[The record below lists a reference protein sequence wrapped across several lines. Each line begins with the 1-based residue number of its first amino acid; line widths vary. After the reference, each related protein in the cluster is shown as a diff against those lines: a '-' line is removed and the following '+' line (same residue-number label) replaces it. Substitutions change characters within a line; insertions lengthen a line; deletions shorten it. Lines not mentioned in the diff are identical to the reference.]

1 MLKLTRKADYGLIS
15 LKHMAMKSGSA
26 SAREISDSYGIPLPL
41 LSKVLQLLA
50 RSGFVQSEHGA
61 NGGYRLS
68 RDAHRINALEV
79 IRSIDGPI
87 FLTSCFTDEPDCTL
101 SGKCNVR
108 EPLRKVHEAIQGL
121 LENISIA
128 DMCDSEDP
136 QHACGTHAPQALYSA
151 DALRPAAVAAEPCTT
166 GERTNIV

>member
-26 SAREISDSYGIPLPL
+26 SAREISDAYGIPLPL
-41 LSKVLQLLA
+41 LSKVLQKLA
-50 RSGFVQSEHGA
+50 RTGFVTSEHGA
-61 NGGYRLS
+61 NGGYRLRRPAANIS
-68 RDAHRINALEV
+68 ALDV

-87 FLTSCFTDEPDCTL
+87 FLTSCFTDSADC
-101 SGKCNVR
+101 GVAHRCNVR

-128 DMCDSEDP
+128 DMCDSEE
-136 QHACGTHAPQALYSA
+136 HVSSCGVEEHPLVGIGAAHAP
-151 DALRPAAVAAEPCTT
+151 LR
-166 GERTNIV
+166 NDIV